1 MLKFANTKS
10 QLARLYLG
18 SGDYE
23 YAIEEAKTALEL
35 DPELEKIVISVRLT
49 LGLAYFLTNRFQDA
63 IGELKIVLSEY
74 SDSPRII
81 ALIAQVLYAHNSK
94 ESKQAAIDQLFA
106 HIEEN
111 GSSLLIVLT
120 LGAISLVEDLPEY
133 LDAVKEDLLGLNL
146 NDIVT
151 DTRREVPRLIDEIN
165 ERLGKDE
172 DKIWSR
178 YAYMFPFSYHI
189 WKHINVEMAKL
200 VITSRDEKV
209 TSNEYADAMTRTGK
223 LRDIQRGLMMNPCN
237 TEAIEAMNSCIA

>member
-1 MLKFANTKS
+1 M
-10 QLARLYLG
+10 G
-18 SGDYE
+18 
-23 YAIEEAKTALEL
+23 
-35 DPELEKIVISVRLT
+35 
-49 LGLAYFLTNRFQDA
+49 
-63 IGELKIVLSEY
+63 
-74 SDSPRII
+74 
-81 ALIAQVLYAHNSK
+81 
-94 ESKQAAIDQLFA
+94 QAAIDQLFA